1 MTEWLVRKFVK
12 NHDDVENPR
21 VRTAYGT
28 FASIVC
34 IACNIVLCA
43 AKGAIGAVAG
53 SVAIVADALN
63 NLSDASSNIISLF
76 GFKLASKP
84 PDAEHPYGHGRFE
97 YLSGL
102 AVAVLILVIGV
113 ELVRSSFDKIIHPE
127 PVEFSIALVAV
138 LVLSIVVKLW
148 MAAFNKSLGTR
159 ISSSTLLATAAD
171 SRNDVIATAAVLI
184 CTLIAEFGGVN
195 LDGWAGLAVGAFIV
209 YSGIELVRDTVD
221 PLLGK
226 APDPAF
232 VKHIYDKI
240 VSYPGVLD
248 THDLIVHD
256 YGPGRLMISLH
267 AEVPGDGDIYALHDA
282 IDTAEYELQQKLGC
296 SAVIHMDP
304 VSPDGT
310 KTAHMREELADML
323 RRAGYAV
330 TEVTD
335 FADVTGQLL
344 ALAPDLVLL
353 DLNLPEVS
361 GFQIC
366 RDLKR
371 RSALPVLVLTSRDQL
386 RDEVHALELGADE
399 YLTKPYRKE
408 RLLAR
413 IGNVLKRY
421 EGRPNLLEGADF
433 LLDRQTYTLYI
444 HNQSVV
450 LPPNQGK
457 LLETLLA
464 HGGQTA
470 TKDDLSRALWG
481 TTEFI
486 DENALQ
492 VNLTRLKKT
501 MASLGMCQQLVSVR
515 GVGYRL
521 EVPHEA

>member
-1 MTEWLVRKFVK
+1 MLEWLTRRFVK
-12 NHDDVENPR
+12 NADDTENPA

-159 ISSSTLLATAAD
+159 ISSSALLATAAD

-256 YGPGRLMISLH
+256 YGPGRRFASAHVEMAAEMDPLKSHDIIDNIGEAFREEENILLVLH
-267 AEVPGDGDIYALHDA
+267 YDPIVTSDEAVGNLRRWIVENIRRIDPRLTIHDLRIVPGPTHTNVIFDVLRPPGLAL
-282 IDTAEYELQQKLGC
+282 GN
-296 SAVIHMDP
+296 
-304 VSPDGT
+304 
-310 KTAHMREELADML
+310 EELV
-323 RRAGYAV
+323 RRVSEIVQEREPHAV
-330 TEVTD
+330 CKITVD
-335 FADVTGQLL
+335 DSFA
-344 ALAPDLVLL
+344 
-353 DLNLPEVS
+353 S
-361 GFQIC
+361 S
-366 RDLKR
+366 K
-371 RSALPVLVLTSRDQL
+371 
-386 RDEVHALELGADE
+386 
-399 YLTKPYRKE
+399 
-408 RLLAR
+408 
-413 IGNVLKRY
+413 
-421 EGRPNLLEGADF
+421 
-433 LLDRQTYTLYI
+433 
-444 HNQSVV
+444 
-450 LPPNQGK
+450 
-457 LLETLLA
+457 
-464 HGGQTA
+464 
-470 TKDDLSRALWG
+470 
-481 TTEFI
+481 
-486 DENALQ
+486 
-492 VNLTRLKKT
+492 
-501 MASLGMCQQLVSVR
+501 
-515 GVGYRL
+515 
-521 EVPHEA
+521 

>member
-256 YGPGRLMISLH
+256 YGPPLRERACGNGRRNGPAQKPRHHRQHRRGISRR
-267 AEVPGDGDIYALHDA
+267 
-282 IDTAEYELQQKLGC
+282 
-296 SAVIHMDP
+296 
-304 VSPDGT
+304 
-310 KTAHMREELADML
+310 REHSS
-323 RRAGYAV
+323 G
-330 TEVTD
+330 
-335 FADVTGQLL
+335 L
-344 ALAPDLVLL
+344 ALRPH
-353 DLNLPEVS
+353 
-361 GFQIC
+361 
-366 RDLKR
+366 R
-371 RSALPVLVLTSRDQL
+371 
-386 RDEVHALELGADE
+386 H
-399 YLTKPYRKE
+399 
-408 RLLAR
+408 
-413 IGNVLKRY
+413 IG
-421 EGRPNLLEGADF
+421 
-433 LLDRQTYTLYI
+433 
-444 HNQSVV
+444 
-450 LPPNQGK
+450 
-457 LLETLLA
+457 
-464 HGGQTA
+464 
-470 TKDDLSRALWG
+470 
-481 TTEFI
+481 
-486 DENALQ
+486 
-492 VNLTRLKKT
+492 
-501 MASLGMCQQLVSVR
+501 
-515 GVGYRL
+515 
-521 EVPHEA
+521 